1 MHYNYNRR
9 TAFGVRN
16 TLISSASLAV
26 MLAASPAHAQQTG
39 QADQAADAEPAGSAP
54 ESVGLGVIVVTA
66 EKSEESLQDVAAAVT
81 AFSGDA
87 LVQAGATDLYAV
99 QDLVPGARFQPEGN
113 TVQVFL
119 RGVGSNLDFA
129 NIEQSVSF
137 NFNGMYVPRE
147 GTSAPLYDVQTIQ
160 VLPGP
165 QGTLYGR
172 SAIGGVINVEF
183 NRPEFDDSVSGVL
196 EVGNYDLIHGTL
208 VGNIQASDSFAI
220 RAAVDYTYHEGYMET
235 GSDSKD
241 TLSARLGLLYE
252 PTNDFSLYLWGYT
265 VQKYGAPPNLV
276 NYGGTINGP
285 NPFVVTLDE
294 GAFLRD
300 RPWDDLRPGFL
311 APTAIVGQPQR
322 SMQDYNNWAFGA
334 ELDVALS
341 DNVSLTFIPSYFY
354 LDNEIQTYW
363 VGVIPSYKLDKY
375 EQITGEVRL
384 NGTSDRFEWLAGIY
398 GYRVQGR
405 GEGRV
410 FEGTPLQFNS
420 SNIPFTQLQGAAI
433 FGQATYSITD
443 ELRFTLGGRYGI
455 DDREADGISLE
466 DQVTPYRFE
475 NDYSNFDFKI
485 GVEYDVTPDIML
497 YATYQTGYQPGTYNE
512 TTPLTTRT
520 GNGTNEI
527 DTATL
532 SAISGG
538 FKARFF
544 NDTLQINN
552 EVFFYRY
559 NDLFLQAFD
568 VSQAFNPIFNAGR
581 VTIPGNQLDVLF
593 RPTNEDLISLSVS
606 YIRPRI
612 RDFLPND
619 DSVVGFS
626 PPYAADWTINA
637 GVSHDFLLPDGYIRA
652 HGDLRYESEYFA
664 DFVHTPGVRQ
674 PGYIKVNASLT
685 YYDDDGRFS
694 VGIWG
699 QNLTNEATIAA
710 AAAAGIPGPATAY
723 LSPPRTYG
731 IRATFD
737 F

>member
-1 MHYNYNRR
+1 MLHVQPRATGLAR
-9 TAFGVRN
+9 VGIGLSTGVWAMIL
-16 TLISSASLAV
+16 T
-26 MLAASPAHAQQTG
+26 ASPAWAQP
-39 QADQAADAEPAGSAP
+39 ADTAEAVQDDAQAASQPST
-54 ESVGLGVIVVTA
+54 GLVEIVVTA
-66 EKSEESLQDVAAAVT
+66 EKGQENLQDVAAAVT
-81 AFSGDA
+81 ALGGEA

-147 GTSAPLYDVQTIQ
+147 GTSAPLFDVDSIQ

-183 NRPEFDDSVSGVL
+183 NRPEFKNGVSGVL
-196 EVGNYDLIHGTL
+196 EAGNYSLLHGTFVGN
-208 VGNIQASDSFAI
+208 VRASDSVAI
-220 RAAVDYTYHEGYMET
+220 RAGVDYTYNDGYMET

-252 PTNDFSLYLWGYT
+252 PNDDVSFYLWGYT
-265 VQKYGAPPNLV
+265 VHKFGAPPNLV

-285 NPFVVTLDE
+285 NPFVATLDE

-300 RPWDDLRPGFL
+300 RPWDDLRPGAL
-311 APTAIVGQPQR
+311 APTAIVGQPQQ
-322 SMQDYNNWAFGA
+322 STQDYKNWSFGA
-334 ELDVALS
+334 QLDLALS
-341 DNVSLTFIPSYFY
+341 DSVSMTLIPTYFY

-363 VGVIPSYKLDKY
+363 VGVIPSYKRDKY
-375 EQITGEVRL
+375 EQISGELRL
-384 NGTSDRFEWLAGIY
+384 SGSHDRLEWLAGIY
-398 GYRVQGR
+398 GYRVQGQ

-410 FEGTPLQFNS
+410 FSGTPLQFNS
-420 SNIPFTQLQGAAI
+420 SNIPFTELQGAAI

-443 ELRFTLGGRYGI
+443 EFRITIGGRYGV
-455 DDREADGISLE
+455 DDRQANGISLE

-475 NDYSNFDFKI
+475 NDYSNFDYKL
-485 GVEYDVTPDIML
+485 GVEYDLTPDVML

-512 TTPLTTRT
+512 TTPVTTRT
-520 GNGTNEI
+520 GNGTNVI
-527 DTATL
+527 DKATL
-532 SAISGG
+532 DAISGG
-538 FKARFF
+538 FKARFL
-544 NDTLQINN
+544 NDRLQINN
-552 EVFFYRY
+552 ELFFYSY
-559 NDLFLQAFD
+559 KDLFLQAFD
-568 VSQAFNPIFNAGR
+568 VSQAFNPIFNAGK
-581 VTIPGNQLDVLF
+581 VTIPGNQLDILF
-593 RPTNEDLISLSVS
+593 QATPQDLLSLSVS

-612 RDFLPND
+612 KDFLPNNS
-619 DSVVGFS
+619 SVEGFA

-637 GVSHDFLLPDGYIRA
+637 GAHHDFLLANGYVRA
-652 HGDLRYESEYFA
+652 AGDLRYESQYFA

-674 PGYIKVNASLT
+674 PGYVKFNASLT
-685 YYDDDGRFS
+685 YYDDEGRFS
-694 VGIWG
+694 IGIWG
-699 QNLTNEATIAA
+699 KNLTNEATIAA

-723 LSPPRTYG
+723 LSPPRTFG
-731 IRATFD
+731 VRATFD